1 MNAQVA
7 IIDAYKGSAKAT
19 PRIADVA
26 GKKNARSEELRF
38 NSVVAVNP
46 GSYEVVLAGDDGEEK
61 SKMGLVALN
70 HESYVILRT
79 GVEAQQGPSFPQ
91 ELVVYPQSDAK
102 LLHSSAITPRASF
115 ALLICLIVSTLMH

>member
-26 GKKNARSEELRF
+26 GKKNARSEELRY

-46 GSYEVVLAGDDGEEK
+46 GSYEVVLADEDGEAK
-61 SKMGLVALN
+61 AKTRLVAVN
-70 HESYVILRT
+70 HESYVILRA

-102 LLHSSAITPRASF
+102 LLHSGAETARTTL
-115 ALLICLIVSTLMH
+115 ALLASLFAVMAM